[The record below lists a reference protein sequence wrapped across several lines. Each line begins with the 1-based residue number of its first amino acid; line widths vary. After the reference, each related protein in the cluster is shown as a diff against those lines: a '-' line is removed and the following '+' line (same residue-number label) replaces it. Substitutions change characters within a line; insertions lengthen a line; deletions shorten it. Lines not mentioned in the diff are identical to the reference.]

1 MNENF
6 KPDVVVVGA
15 GYVGLTLALHLASKG
30 QKVLAVDINEE
41 AVKDLQNGVSPIFEN
56 SIQVALKECVNSGNI
71 NFSTIAPADGCLYW
85 ILAISYFPGDKSH
98 YLRVL
103 DNIKGL
109 NDEPPTI
116 MIRGTVPVGYLSQ
129 TILPA
134 LEKQFGSGLDSS
146 FHLVSA
152 PERSLSGAALEEL
165 ESLPQIIGGSEKS
178 YRKAELVFNKAETSC
193 IHLPNLEAGEIAKTF
208 TNFARLV
215 QFNLSNY
222 LGTLCHQF
230 DISEE
235 TMLASVKEGYPRLN
249 YLSIPG
255 PGVGGFCLPKD
266 SLVLHDGVSELLD
279 NDNAD
284 KSLIDFPKHQF
295 ELNNSIIKMHAN
307 LVNQLVK
314 NNSKVLAMGLAFK
327 GVPQTDDIR
336 DSVGISIVEHLMKNK
351 INVDVFDLTVPNE
364 KLKSK
369 KLSLATSPENIDD
382 YDAILLL
389 NNDPAYIDFI
399 FENIKTEGTIS
410 LYDPWRLVVTGKEKI
425 FQHNFPKQL
434 FRR

>member
-30 QKVLAVDINEE
+30 QKILAVDINED
-41 AVKDLQNGVSPIFEN
+41 AVKKLQNGVSPIFEN
-56 SIQVALKECVNSGNI
+56 SIQLALKECVNSGNI
-71 NFSTIAPADGCLYW
+71 NFSTKAPSSGCAYW

-109 NDEPPTI
+109 NEEPPTI

-134 LEKQFGSGLDSS
+134 LEQQFDSGLDSS

-165 ESLPQIIGGSEKS
+165 ESLPQIIGGSEES
-178 YRKAELVFNKAETSC
+178 FNKAELVFNKAETNC

-222 LGTLCHQF
+222 LGTLCHHF

-235 TMLASVKEGYPRLN
+235 MMLSSVKEGYPRLN

-266 SLVLHDGVSELLD
+266 SLVLHDGISELLVE
-279 NDNAD
+279 DNAD
-284 KSLIDFPKHQF
+284 KSFIDFPKHQF
-295 ELNNSIIKMHAN
+295 ELNRSIIEMHAN
-307 LVNQLVK
+307 LVYQLVK

-327 GVPQTDDIR
+327 GIPQTDDLR
-336 DSVGISIVEHLMKNK
+336 DSVGVSIVEHLMKNN
-351 INVDVFDLTVPNE
+351 INVDVFDLTVPKE
-364 KLKSK
+364 KLKSI
-369 KLSLATSPENIDD
+369 KLSISSFPKKIDD

-389 NNDPAYIDFI
+389 NNDYAYRDFI
-399 FENIKTEGTIS
+399 FENIKKEGSIS

-434 FRR
+434 FGR

>member
-1 MNENF
+1 MNKNF
-6 KPDVVVVGA
+6 KPDVIIVGA

-30 QKVLAVDINEE
+30 QKILAIDINKK
-41 AVKDLQNGVSPIFEN
+41 AVQALQKGTSPIFED
-56 SIQVALKECVNSGNI
+56 SIQIALKKCVEAGSI
-71 NFSTIAPADGCLYW
+71 KFSTQPPEDGCSHW

-103 DNIKGL
+103 ENIKGFK
-109 NDEPPTI
+109 DSTPTI

-134 LEKQFGSGLDSS
+134 LEKQFNSKLDIN

-165 ESLPQIIGGSEKS
+165 ENLPQIIGGSDLS
-178 YRKAELVFNKAETSC
+178 YKKAETIFNKAETTC

-230 DISEE
+230 EE
-235 TMLASVKEGYPRLN
+235 VMINSVKEGYPRLT

-266 SLVLHDGVSELLD
+266 SLVLHDGISELLSY
-279 NDNAD
+279 NN
-284 KSLIDFPKHQF
+284 SNNSFIDFPKQQF
-295 ELNNSIIKMHAN
+295 ELNQSIIKTHADM
-307 LVNQLVK
+307 VYKLVK
-314 NNSKVLAMGLAFK
+314 NKSKVLALGLAFK
-327 GVPQTDDIR
+327 GYPRTDDIR
-336 DSVGISIVEHLMKNK
+336 DSVGVSIVEHLMLKK
-351 INVDVFDLTVPNE
+351 IQVEVFDITVPKE
-364 KLKSK
+364 KLVSK
-369 KLSLATSPENIDD
+369 KLSVSDNPQKINN

-389 NNDPAYIDFI
+389 NNDFAYKRFI
-399 FENIKTEGTIS
+399 QENIKSVRNFSVS
-410 LYDPWRLVVTGKEKI
+410 LYDPWRIAITGKEKI
-425 FQHNFPKQL
+425 FQSNFPIQL
-434 FRR
+434 FNR